1 MIGLGPFGELAAL
14 LLARAGLTVLVL
26 EHEAD
31 VYPHPRV
38 GVLDGE
44 ALRTLQKAGMYER
57 AVSDMLLGA
66 GAQWVSA
73 RGKVVSTTLPTEKH
87 QGGPSVDI
95 GDLRFVVPMA
105 GPATR
110 ARFVLGCDGSNSAP
124 RGAIGV
130 QLVGSAYTDT
140 WLILDAK
147 LPEPVAH
154 IPYFQMPLDPA
165 APV

>member
-1 MIGLGPFGELAAL
+1 M
-14 LLARAGLTVLVL
+14 RAGLTVLVL

-44 ALRTLQKAGMYER
+44 ALRTLQKAGVYER
-57 AVSDMLLGA
+57 GF
-66 GAQWVSA
+66 
-73 RGKVVSTTLPTEKH
+73 RH
-87 QGGPSVDI
+87 
-95 GDLRFVVPMA
+95 
-105 GPATR
+105 
-110 ARFVLGCDGSNSAP
+110 AP
-124 RGAIGV
+124 RGRRPVGVGSRQSCLDDAADGETPGRAIRGYRRFTFRDTNGRTGNARTLRSRLRWRQQRDPGRDRR

-165 APV
+165 EPV